1 MIQTETEVK
10 RISLTEQSTW
20 TFGRSS
26 VNAIQL
32 PDQCA
37 SRHHAKLECVQGRH
51 FYFVDLNSRNGSL
64 VNGQRIAQAVL
75 LKHGDRITVG
85 KTQMVFHQARVT
97 VPGLAMTPPSQ
108 SVLMVQSST
117 TQGKIWQEI
126 LLSQGIA
133 VSWEVPGVD
142 LKQLLALRA
151 VSNQLPGAVLVNL
164 KAYPGHSTRLWTNI
178 CQQYPGVKIFILDS
192 VHPELVSPDDRKTIP
207 RGCEGV
213 FPAFRKLHLVQD
225 IKEIAGQVQV
235 ILRAVNGRSLHV
247 ERLHSALHK
256 LEDLFR
262 QLSTFVPLTPSQVSA
277 SAAGE
282 EDFADLIDI
291 DEDLTAL
298 NGG

>member
-1 MIQTETEVK
+1 
-10 RISLTEQSTW
+10 
-20 TFGRSS
+20 
-26 VNAIQL
+26 
-32 PDQCA
+32 
-37 SRHHAKLECVQGRH
+37 
-51 FYFVDLNSRNGSL
+51 
-64 VNGQRIAQAVL
+64 
-75 LKHGDRITVG
+75 
-85 KTQMVFHQARVT
+85 
-97 VPGLAMTPPSQ
+97 
-108 SVLMVQSST
+108 
-117 TQGKIWQEI
+117 
-126 LLSQGIA
+126 
-133 VSWEVPGVD
+133 
-142 LKQLLALRA
+142 
-151 VSNQLPGAVLVNL
+151 
-164 KAYPGHSTRLWTNI
+164 
-178 CQQYPGVKIFILDS
+178 
-192 VHPELVSPDDRKTIP
+192 
-207 RGCEGV
+207 V

>member
-1 MIQTETEVK
+1 M
-10 RISLTEQSTW
+10 
-20 TFGRSS
+20 
-26 VNAIQL
+26 
-32 PDQCA
+32 
-37 SRHHAKLECVQGRH
+37 
-51 FYFVDLNSRNGSL
+51 DLNSRNGSL